1 MKTITGILVTCA
13 LVIPASPAAAQGDIQ
28 DQVERIVSS
37 ALTIAADALDSV
49 VEDRADRAARQ
60 RGGPGRDDRGP
71 AYTEKF
77 EKTVRLGR
85 NGRLEL
91 LSYSGD
97 VEIVGGSGEDV
108 KVTATKSTHSG
119 NEQAARAALSAMAI
133 EINERPGAVAI
144 QAKPTSGRSNSVE
157 VNYVIS
163 VPAGTSLDLKTYS
176 GDVTIRSMS
185 GDIRLK
191 SYSGDVVVREGKP
204 ASIDL
209 DSVSGDVSLEQID
222 SERVKVNSLSGDVV
236 FKGKLSKT
244 GRYDLSTNS
253 GDVQVVTDG
262 GASFEVEARTFSGDV
277 TSDFPLKLGG
287 NFSSQLSGNN
297 SRGARRNNDIRG
309 IANDGGALLTLHS
322 FSGDILI
329 SKR

>member
-1 MKTITGILVTCA
+1 MKTITGILMTCS

-28 DQVERIVSS
+28 AQVERIISS
-37 ALTIAADALDSV
+37 ALTIAADALDGV
-49 VEDRADRAARQ
+49 ADDRAARQ
-60 RGGPGRDDRGP
+60 RGPGRDDRGP

-91 LSYSGD
+91 VSYSGD
-97 VEIVGGSGEDV
+97 VEVIGGSGDDV
-108 KVTATKSTHSG
+108 RITATKSARSG
-119 NEQAARAALSAMAI
+119 NEQTARAALTAMAI
-133 EINERPGAVAI
+133 EVNERPGAVAI
-144 QAKPTSGRSNSVE
+144 QAKPTSGRSNGVG
-157 VNYVIS
+157 VDYVIT

-176 GDVTIRSMS
+176 GDVTIRSVA
-185 GDIRLK
+185 GDVHLK
-191 SYSGDVVVREGKP
+191 SYSGDVVIRDGKP

-209 DSVSGDVSLEQID
+209 DSISGDVSLEQID
-222 SERVKVNSLSGDVV
+222 SERVKVNSLSGDII

-277 TSDFPLKLGG
+277 SSDFALKLGG
-287 NFSSQLSGNN
+287 SPANALSGNT
-297 SRGARRNNDIRG
+297 RGARRNNDIRG